1 MESDGVTFEK
11 NRRKT
16 EKQDEQKDRTDG
28 NDPKGNLPLRHL
40 LQGVSFRV
48 ISVWTAPLS

>member
-28 NDPKGNLPLRHL
+28 ECVGDR
-40 LQGVSFRV
+40 
-48 ISVWTAPLS
+48 